1 MHIRTEGDM
10 ADDAAAQSTPQ
21 VMNIRSSMARVNAP
35 SSAPALQPI
44 RRAAISSND
53 CKPPPYPSHSFFKA
67 PNADIILQSSDG
79 VLFHNFRWILA
90 EASPVLRDMLGP
102 PPTNTIV
109 PESLERIL
117 LPEPA
122 STLELLLRLIYPV
135 APQPEFTCLLTL
147 KAVLAAAL
155 RYGVALAS
163 KTLRQALVSQNFLEN
178 ETLRAYAIACQFGLD
193 DEAKII
199 SRATLAIAL
208 LDEPPCNELKNISAY
223 DYCRLLSLH
232 NTRATAMKGVLALRS
247 ASCPIRCPC
256 CSNTSYEPLISL
268 SSEYHRGDWGGG
280 RMAINERG
288 PPRASGRVAL
298 WWIEW
303 ERRAK
308 EEITRR
314 PLTDVIFSLKFLSG
328 CANSGCPQCGT
339 SILDSWILLDKLKEE
354 MDALPDMIEI

>member
-10 ADDAAAQSTPQ
+10 SDDESNPQ
-21 VMNIRSSMARVNAP
+21 VMNIRSSMAHVNAP
-35 SSAPALQPI
+35 LSLQPVL
-44 RRAAISSND
+44 RAAISSND

-79 VLFHNFRWILA
+79 VLFHGFRWILA

-102 PPTNTIV
+102 PPTNAV
-109 PESLERIL
+109 PESLERIV
-117 LPEPA
+117 LPELA
-122 STLELLLRLIYPV
+122 STLELLLRLIYPM

-155 RYGVALAS
+155 KYEVTLAS
-163 KTLRQALVSQNFLEN
+163 NTLRKALVSPNFLEN
-178 ETLRAYAIACQFGLD
+178 ETLRVYAIACQFGLD

-208 LDEPPCNELKNISAY
+208 LEEPLCNELKNISAY
-223 DYCRLLSLH
+223 DYCRLLNLH
-232 NTRATAMKGVLALRS
+232 STRATAMKGVMALRS
-247 ASCPIRCPC
+247 ASCPIHCPC
-256 CSNTSYEPLISL
+256 CSSTSYQPLGGL
-268 SSEYHRGDWGGG
+268 SAYHGVDLGRS
-280 RMAINERG
+280 RMAFNERG
-288 PPRASGRVAL
+288 PPRVGGRVGGRVAL

-314 PLTDVIFSLKFLSG
+314 PLTDVIFSLKFLSA
-328 CANSGCPQCGT
+328 CANGGCRQCGT
-339 SILDSWILLDKLKEE
+339 SVLDSWIFLDKLKEE